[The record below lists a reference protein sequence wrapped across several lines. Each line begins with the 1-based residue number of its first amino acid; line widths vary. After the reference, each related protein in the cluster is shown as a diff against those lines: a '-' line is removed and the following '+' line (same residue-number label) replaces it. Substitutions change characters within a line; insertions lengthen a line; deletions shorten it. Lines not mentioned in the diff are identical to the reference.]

1 MYAVNKVQG
10 VVSLGVRNACPR
22 LVQRPCTASNRF
34 RVKANEDSEGCGANI
49 NDYCSIDMEGGKP
62 VSQMTLGEKEQAFL
76 EALSAFYYDGT
87 PSISD
92 EEFDLLKDELLWS
105 GSKVA
110 VLSSNEKRFL
120 EATMAYNAGKPIIS
134 NEEFDELK
142 NALRQ
147 EGSAVTFQGARC
159 SIRSRKMY
167 SDANVDYLRMLSLNA
182 PAAVTVL
189 AALFSIDDL
198 TGFEVTQLMELP
210 EPFGIIVVWGVILPA
225 VYVLSNAITNLV
237 FRDALVLKAQCPN
250 CGTENVAYFGDIFT
264 VSGNRDANI
273 VECSECKS
281 KLRFDAKSRQVV
293 VQEPEEPAKKEAA
306 PASS

>member
-1 MYAVNKVQG
+1 MDG
-10 VVSLGVRNACPR
+10 R
-22 LVQRPCTASNRF
+22 
-34 RVKANEDSEGCGANI
+34 
-49 NDYCSIDMEGGKP
+49 KP
-62 VSQMTLGEKEQAFL
+62 VSQMTLGEKEQTFL
-76 EALSAFYYDGT
+76 EALSAFYFDGK

-110 VLSSNEKRFL
+110 VLSSTEQKFM
-120 EATMAYNAGKPIIS
+120 EASLAYAAGKPIMS

-142 NALRQ
+142 KKLKQ

-167 SDANVDYLRMLSLNA
+167 SDAKVDYLRMISLNA
-182 PAAVTVL
+182 PAVITVL
-189 AALFSIDDL
+189 VALFSIDDL

-237 FRDALVLKAQCPN
+237 FRDALVLKAQCPS

-264 VSGNRDANI
+264 VSGNRDAN
-273 VECSECKS
+273 VVDCQECKA
-281 KLRFDAKSRQVV
+281 KLRFDADSRQVE
-293 VQEPEEPAKKEAA
+293 VQDAEPKQPAKA
-306 PASS
+306 PASA